1 MRFNVTRNKI
11 HTAKQALTKEA
22 LEKLVLQKA
31 AGEWGCEDLT
41 GVTIETCDPA
51 VHGRNWTVT
60 RLQNEDLSAGEHTV
74 LKIVECLGQQYDL
87 KSE

>member
-1 MRFNVTRNKI
+1 MRFNVTTIKSRSV
-11 HTAKQALTKEA
+11 KQAVTREA

-31 AGEWGCEDLT
+31 AGEWGCEDIT
-41 GVTIETCDPA
+41 GVTIETCDAA

-60 RLQNEDLSAGEHTV
+60 QLQNEDLPAGEHTV
-74 LKIVECLGQQYDL
+74 LKIVERLGQQYDL